1 MDDSK
6 PVTGAATA
14 ARMSLSEKAAEVKDK
29 VADLGRTTV
38 GNIDESRKTTAG
50 ALDEAAARL
59 HSGADRFPGIAQSAA
74 DQISGVAHKTA
85 DKLEVAADYVR
96 ETDLKAM
103 GEDLKHVVKRH
114 PGPAL
119 AVAAVLGFIVARSF
133 RRD

>member
-1 MDDSK
+1 MPVVHPERDSSREA
-6 PVTGAATA
+6 PSRWVHS
-14 ARMSLSEKAAEVKDK
+14 R
-29 VADLGRTTV
+29 
-38 GNIDESRKTTAG
+38 ESSAGTRKTTAG

-59 HSGADRFPGIAQSAA
+59 HSGADRFPGIAHSAA

-119 AVAAVLGFIVARSF
+119 AVAAVLGFIVARSL